1 MKHLFYIALSFL
13 VFTACEDE
21 KDTLPYPMNELDDTF
36 WTEYY
41 EEVLYYDENGTF
53 LERRRPSGLSEAVH
67 FFFKGS
73 SALWISVNL
82 SCAEGIYSYSQKENK
97 IYIQKIPFN
106 LEVCNKSWLVLSC
119 KAFPGTSPNIPSGCS
134 YLIERKWYCRSE
146 PEMSWEEYVENYKRS
161 GDYVNWDE

>member
-13 VFTACEDE
+13 VLTACEDE

-82 SCAEGIYSYSQKENK
+82 SCAEGTYSYSQKENK